1 VSAPHSSVP
10 SRPQVSPRGRSR
22 RWVWFFSLL
31 AALAVAAVVIPI
43 VYNLRQ
49 QLRPEQLAEARER
62 WRQNGTSDYDLAF
75 EVKYD
80 TDPRADEHIV
90 QVRDGKVVSWVVNG
104 EKLVHAPDG
113 TLPLQRAEA
122 SPGSEALLEMW
133 KRPDVEGLFNMM
145 RKWLEEDA
153 ASGSRRNF
161 ATANFDSRDGH
172 PLRYVHRVAGT
183 RQRQEWNIKLT
194 RVLPGAKTEGR

>member
-1 VSAPHSSVP
+1 VPPAARRQSHPH
-10 SRPQVSPRGRSR
+10 
-22 RWVWFFSLL
+22 RWVWFFALL
-31 AALAVAAVVIPI
+31 ATLGVIAVVIPI

-62 WRQNGTSDYDLAF
+62 WRQHGASDYDLAF

-80 TDPRADEHIV
+80 TEPRADEHAV
-90 QVRDGKVVSWVVNG
+90 QVRGGKVVSWAING
-104 EKLVHAPDG
+104 QDLARAPGD
-113 TLPLQRAEA
+113 TLPPSQRAEA
-122 SPGSEALLEMW
+122 SAGGEALLEMW

-145 RKWLEEDA
+145 QKWLEEDA

-194 RVLPGAKTEGR
+194 RIEPGSKTEGR